1 METYFETNKKNECNG
16 CGTCALKCPVQ
27 AITMEEDSEGF
38 LYPVIDKSKC
48 IECGLCRKVCSNVA
62 NNIVEKQTTYI
73 SYALNEDIKRK
84 SSSGGMFYPI
94 ASYVIKNGGVVFG
107 VEMKE
112 DLSVKHSYVETLEDL
127 IRFQGSK
134 YVRSDLGD
142 SYKQAE
148 KFLADNRLV
157 LFTGTPCQCQGLRSF
172 LGKKYDNLIT
182 CEIVCHANPSPKVY
196 KYYLKNV
203 ENNYGKKIK
212 GIYFRT
218 KENGWNNQTP
228 IVEFKDGSKIEE
240 LSYRKAFIS
249 ELINRPSCHNCKF
262 STINRYSDFTIGD
275 LWGYKK
281 IDSSMEDD
289 GTGIS
294 LFNVNTEKANEIL
307 NEIKDKLF
315 LKTIN
320 TKIAFSYNHHC
331 NVPMHKNRDKFFD
344 GISNGI
350 IDESNVIEYMNKY
363 TKSSFIKKV
372 AVKVIRLA
380 KKMMKK

>member
-134 YVRSDLGD
+134 YVRSDLGN
-142 SYKQAE
+142 SYKQVE
-148 KFLADNRLV
+148 KFLGDNRLV
-157 LFTGTPCQCQGLRSF
+157 LFTGTPCQCQGLRSY

-281 IDSSMEDD
+281 IDSSIEDD

-294 LFNVNTEKANEIL
+294 LFNVNTEKGSEIL
-307 NEIKDKLF
+307 NEIKDELF

-331 NVPMHKNRDKFFD
+331 NVPVHKNRDKFFD

-372 AVKVIRLA
+372 AVKVIRLV